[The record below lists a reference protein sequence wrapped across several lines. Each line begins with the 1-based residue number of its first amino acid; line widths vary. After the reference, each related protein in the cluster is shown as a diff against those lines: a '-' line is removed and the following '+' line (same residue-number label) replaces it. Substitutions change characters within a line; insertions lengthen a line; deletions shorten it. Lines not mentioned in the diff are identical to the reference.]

1 VAPVETPG
9 PFVYGTHMTD
19 KPDIIAVELSP
30 HRAEWADMAE
40 AESARLK
47 TVLGDNLIAVHHVGS
62 TAIPG
67 IMAKAIVDL
76 MPMVRDLAALDA
88 RESAVRDLGYKW
100 HGEFGLEGRRFC
112 TKADPKT
119 GKRIFQLHF
128 FEEGNVNARNMLA
141 FRDYLRAH
149 PFIAK
154 AYEMEK
160 LRAAS
165 LQPNDTTLYNAE
177 KNDWIKRTQ
186 TDALAWAEK
195 R

>member
-1 VAPVETPG
+1 MEE
-9 PFVYGTHMTD
+9 
-19 KPDIIAVELSP
+19 KPDIIAVQLAP
-30 HRAEWADMAE
+30 HRAEWADMAK

-47 TVLGDNLIAVHHVGS
+47 AALGDNLETVHHVGS

-67 IMAKAIVDL
+67 IMAKPIVDL
-76 MPMVRDLAALDA
+76 LPVVRSIEKLDA
-88 RESAVRDLGYKW
+88 QESVVRALGYKW

-112 TKADPKT
+112 TFADPKT
-119 GKRIFQLHF
+119 GKRIYQLHF
-128 FEEGNVNARNMLA
+128 FTDGSQDARNMLA

-165 LQPNDTTLYNAE
+165 AQPNDTTLYNKE
-177 KNDWIKRTQ
+177 KNDWIKRVEA
-186 TDALAWAEK
+186 DALAWAGK
-195 R
+195 NKQ

>member
-1 VAPVETPG
+1 MEE
-9 PFVYGTHMTD
+9 
-19 KPDIIAVELSP
+19 KPTVIAVQLVP
-30 HRAEWADMAE
+30 HRHEWADMAKT
-40 AESARLK
+40 ESARLK
-47 TVLGDNLIAVHHVGS
+47 ATLGDNLVTVHHVGS

-67 IMAKAIVDL
+67 IMAKPIVDL
-76 MPMVRDLAALDA
+76 LPVVRSLDELDA
-88 RESAVRDLGYKW
+88 QEDAVRALGYKW

-112 TKADPKT
+112 TFTDPKS
-119 GKRIFQLHF
+119 GKRTFQLHF
-128 FEEGNVNARNMLA
+128 FRDGDNLDVRHMLA

-160 LRAAS
+160 IRAAAA
-165 LQPNDTTLYNAE
+165 QPDDTTLYNVE

-186 TDALAWAEK
+186 ADAVAWAGK

>member
-1 VAPVETPG
+1 MEE
-9 PFVYGTHMTD
+9 
-19 KPDIIAVELSP
+19 KPDIIAVQLAP
-30 HRAEWADMAE
+30 HRAEWADMAK

-47 TVLGDNLIAVHHVGS
+47 AALGDNIVTVHHVGS

-67 IMAKAIVDL
+67 IMAKPIIDL
-76 MPMVRDLAALDA
+76 MPIVRDLAALDA
-88 RESAVRDLGYKW
+88 KENAVRGLGYKW

-112 TKADPKT
+112 TFADATT
-119 GKRIFQLHF
+119 GKRTFQLHF
-128 FEEGNVNARNMLA
+128 FEDGNSVDVRNMLT

-165 LQPNDTTLYNAE
+165 AQPNDTTLYNKE
-177 KNDWIKRTQ
+177 KNDWIKRTEA
-186 TDALAWAEK
+186 DALVWAGK
-195 R
+195 C